1 MKYGPILRSIRCA
14 PQIAGSMKS
23 HVVSA
28 FSRNFPKPDK
38 LGPTCGPSCVLYPPE
53 TFSSFTAASLQA
65 FKSSVFSTVHAIMGK
80 AILTPDA

>member
-1 MKYGPILRSIRCA
+1 
-14 PQIAGSMKS
+14 MKS

-28 FSRNFPKPDK
+28 FSRNSPKPDK
-38 LGPTCGPSCVLYPPE
+38 LDQTCDPRCVLSPRK
-53 TFSSFTAASLQA
+53 TFSSFTVAVLKA